1 YGLHLNDGYGSLDDG
16 LMVGSVNLPQTL
28 ELLYYLLRAN
38 YNEVIYFD
46 TFPTHEDPVQECAH
60 NIERVNRM
68 VEVIGRLD
76 DPALQN
82 ALSQQDGLRTTQLLW
97 EAMFPA

>member
-1 YGLHLNDGYGSLDDG
+1 MSAALCLQRGQLYGLHLNDGYGSLDDG

-46 TFPTHEDPVQECAH
+46 AFPTYEDPVRECAY

-68 VEVIGRLD
+68 VEL
-76 DPALQN
+76 
-82 ALSQQDGLRTTQLLW
+82 
-97 EAMFPA
+97 